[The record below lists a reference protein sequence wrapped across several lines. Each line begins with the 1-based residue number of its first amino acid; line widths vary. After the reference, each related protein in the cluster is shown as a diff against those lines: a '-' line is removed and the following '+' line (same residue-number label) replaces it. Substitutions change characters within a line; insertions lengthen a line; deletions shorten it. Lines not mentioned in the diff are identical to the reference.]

1 MGAAYV
7 QMETGVKKMKQDL
20 TTYVLIFLKTLLVL
34 IATILTPIKGFLLVT
49 GMAVFLDTIFAIY
62 TTIKLNGWA
71 SYQST
76 KLFNIVVKS
85 FFYLGS
91 IVLTYFIDTH
101 IVGNNLIMGIELFLS
116 KIITIFWL
124 YIEVKSI
131 DETSQKHGNKPFYVI
146 LKNALDKAKDLKK
159 DINEIKE

>member
-1 MGAAYV
+1 
-7 QMETGVKKMKQDL
+7 MKQDL
-20 TTYVLIFLKTLLVL
+20 TTYVLIFIKTLLVL
-34 IATILTPIKGFLLVT
+34 IATILTPIKGLLLVT

-91 IVLTYFIDTH
+91 ITLTFFIDTH
-101 IVGNNLIMGIELFLS
+101 IVGINLIMGIELFLS
-116 KIITIFWL
+116 KVITIFWL
-124 YIEVKSI
+124 YIECKSI

-146 LKNALDKAKDLKK
+146 IKNLLDKAKELKK
-159 DINEIKE
+159 DINGIKE

>member
-1 MGAAYV
+1 
-7 QMETGVKKMKQDL
+7 MKQDL

-34 IATILTPIKGFLLVT
+34 IATILAPIKGLLLVT

-91 IVLTYFIDTH
+91 ITLTFFIDTH
-101 IVGNNLIMGIELFLS
+101 IVGINLIMGIELFLS
-116 KIITIFWL
+116 KVITIFWL
-124 YIEVKSI
+124 YIECKSI

-146 LKNALDKAKDLKK
+146 IKNLLDKAKDLKK

>member
-1 MGAAYV
+1 
-7 QMETGVKKMKQDL
+7 MKQEKHFYLL
-20 TTYVLIFLKTLLVL
+20 TFCKTIFFAMVTFL
-34 IATILTPIKGFLLVT
+34 APIKGLLLLT
-49 GMAVFLDTIFAIY
+49 GLVVVLDTLFAIY
-62 TTIKLNGWA
+62 TTIKLNGWQ

-91 IVLTYFIDTH
+91 IILAFFVDTH
-101 IVGNNLIMGIELFLS
+101 IIEKNTLFGINLLMS
-116 KIITIFWL
+116 KVVTIFWI

-131 DETSQKHGNKPFYVI
+131 DETSQKLGNKSFYFTI
-146 LKNALDKAKDLKK
+146 KNLLTKLKDLKK

>member
-1 MGAAYV
+1 
-7 QMETGVKKMKQDL
+7 MKQETHFYLL
-20 TTYVLIFLKTLLVL
+20 TFCKTIFFAMVTFL
-34 IATILTPIKGFLLVT
+34 APIKGLLLLT
-49 GMAVFLDTIFAIY
+49 GLVVVLDTLFAIY

-91 IVLTYFIDTH
+91 IILAFFVDTH
-101 IVGNNLIMGIELFLS
+101 IIEKNTLFGVNLLVS
-116 KIITIFWL
+116 KVVTIFWI

-131 DETSQKHGNKPFYVI
+131 DETSQKLGNKSFYFTI
-146 LKNALDKAKDLKK
+146 KNLLTKLKDLKK

>member
-1 MGAAYV
+1 
-7 QMETGVKKMKQDL
+7 MKQEL
-20 TTYVLIFLKTLLVL
+20 NTYILVFLKTLFLL
-34 IATILTPIKGFLLVT
+34 IATILTPIKGLLLVT
-49 GMAVFLDTIFAIY
+49 GFAVFLDTLFAIY
-62 TTIKLNGWA
+62 TTIKLNGWI

-91 IVLTYFIDTH
+91 IMLAYAIDINIIGT
-101 IVGNNLIMGIELFLS
+101 NLIMNIDLFLS
-116 KIITIFWL
+116 KVITIFWL

-131 DETSQKHGNKPFYVI
+131 DETSQKHGNKPFYTI
-146 LKNALDKAKDLKK
+146 IKNMLDKAKELKK

>member
-1 MGAAYV
+1 
-7 QMETGVKKMKQDL
+7 MKQDI

-34 IATILTPIKGFLLVT
+34 IATILAPIKGLLLVT

-91 IVLTYFIDTH
+91 ITLTFFIDTH
-101 IVGNNLIMGIELFLS
+101 IVGINLIMGIELFLS
-116 KIITIFWL
+116 KVITIFWL
-124 YIEVKSI
+124 YIECKSI

-146 LKNALDKAKDLKK
+146 IKNLLDKAKDLKK

>member
-1 MGAAYV
+1 
-7 QMETGVKKMKQDL
+7 MKQDL

-34 IATILTPIKGFLLVT
+34 ITTILAPIKGLLLVT
-49 GMAVFLDTIFAIY
+49 VMAVLLDTVFAIY
-62 TTIKLNGWA
+62 TTIKLYGWK

-91 IVLTYFIDTH
+91 ITLAFFIDMH
-101 IVGNNLIMGIELFLS
+101 IVGTNLIMGIELFLS
-116 KIITIFWL
+116 KVITIFWL
-124 YIEVKSI
+124 YIECKSI
-131 DETSQKHGNKPFYVI
+131 DETSQKLGNKSFYFTI
-146 LKNALDKAKDLKK
+146 KNLMTKAKELKK

>member
-1 MGAAYV
+1 
-7 QMETGVKKMKQDL
+7 MKQETRFYLL
-20 TTYVLIFLKTLLVL
+20 TFCKTMFFAMVTFL
-34 IATILTPIKGFLLVT
+34 APIKGLLLLT
-49 GMAVFLDTIFAIY
+49 GLVVVLDTLFAIY
-62 TTIKLNGWA
+62 TTIKLNGWK

-91 IVLTYFIDTH
+91 IILAFFVDTH
-101 IVGNNLIMGIELFLS
+101 IIEKNTLFGVNLLMS
-116 KIITIFWL
+116 KVVTIFWI

-131 DETSQKHGNKPFYVI
+131 DETSQKLGNKSFYFTI
-146 LKNALDKAKDLKK
+146 KNLLTKLKDLKK

>member
-1 MGAAYV
+1 
-7 QMETGVKKMKQDL
+7 MKQDL

-34 IATILTPIKGFLLVT
+34 IATILAPIKGLLLIT

-62 TTIKLNGWA
+62 TTITLNGWA

-91 IVLTYFIDTH
+91 IVLTFFIDTH
-101 IVGNNLIMGIELFLS
+101 IVGINLIMGIELFLS
-116 KIITIFWL
+116 KVITFPEMLIFCNL
-124 YIEVKSI
+124 EHF
-131 DETSQKHGNKPFYVI
+131 T
-146 LKNALDKAKDLKK
+146 
-159 DINEIKE
+159 INLI

>member
-1 MGAAYV
+1 
-7 QMETGVKKMKQDL
+7 MKQDL

-34 IATILTPIKGFLLVT
+34 ITTILAPIKGLLLVT
-49 GMAVFLDTIFAIY
+49 VMAVLLDTVFAIY
-62 TTIKLNGWA
+62 TTIKLYGCK

-91 IVLTYFIDTH
+91 ITLAFFIDTH
-101 IVGNNLIMGIELFLS
+101 IVGINLIMGIELFLS
-116 KIITIFWL
+116 KVITIFWL
-124 YIEVKSI
+124 YIECKSI

-146 LKNALDKAKDLKK
+146 IKNILEKAKELKK
-159 DINEIKE
+159 DINGIKE

>member
-1 MGAAYV
+1 
-7 QMETGVKKMKQDL
+7 MKQETNFYLL
-20 TTYVLIFLKTLLVL
+20 TFCKTIFFAMITFL
-34 IATILTPIKGFLLVT
+34 APIKGLLLIT
-49 GMAVFLDTIFAIY
+49 GLCVLLDTFFAIY
-62 TTIKLNGWA
+62 TTIKLNGWE

-91 IVLTYFIDTH
+91 IILAFFVDTH
-101 IVGNNLIMGIELFLS
+101 IIEKNTLFGVNLLVS
-116 KIITIFWL
+116 KVVTIFWI

-131 DETSQKHGNKPFYVI
+131 DETSQKLGNKSFYFTI
-146 LKNALDKAKDLKK
+146 KNLLTKLKDLKK

>member
-1 MGAAYV
+1 
-7 QMETGVKKMKQDL
+7 MKQDL

-34 IATILTPIKGFLLVT
+34 IATILAPIKGLLLVT

-62 TTIKLNGWA
+62 TTIKLYGCK

-91 IVLTYFIDTH
+91 ITLAFFIDTH
-101 IVGNNLIMGIELFLS
+101 IVGINLIMGIELFLS
-116 KIITIFWL
+116 KVITIFWL
-124 YIEVKSI
+124 YIECKSI
-131 DETSQKHGNKPFYVI
+131 DETSQKHGNKPFYI
-146 LKNALDKAKDLKK
+146 IIKNMIDKAKELKK

>member
-1 MGAAYV
+1 
-7 QMETGVKKMKQDL
+7 MKQDL
-20 TTYVLIFLKTLLVL
+20 TTYVIIFLKTLLVL
-34 IATILTPIKGFLLVT
+34 ITTILAPIKGLLLVT

-91 IVLTYFIDTH
+91 IMLAYFIDTH
-101 IVGNNLIMGIELFLS
+101 IIGVNKIMNIDLFLS
-116 KIITIFWL
+116 KIITLFWL

-131 DETSQKHGNKPFYVI
+131 DETSQKHGNKPFYIVI
-146 LKNALDKAKDLKK
+146 KNMLDKAKELKK

>member
-1 MGAAYV
+1 
-7 QMETGVKKMKQDL
+7 MKQDL
-20 TTYVLIFLKTLLVL
+20 TTYVLIFIKTLLVL
-34 IATILTPIKGFLLVT
+34 IATILAPIKGLLLVT

-116 KIITIFWL
+116 KVITIFWL

-131 DETSQKHGNKPFYVI
+131 DETSQKHGNKPFYI
-146 LKNALDKAKDLKK
+146 IIKNILDKAKDLKK
-159 DINEIKE
+159 DINEIK

>member
-1 MGAAYV
+1 
-7 QMETGVKKMKQDL
+7 MKQDL

-34 IATILTPIKGFLLVT
+34 IATILAPIKGLLLIT

-62 TTIKLNGWA
+62 TTITLNGWA

-91 IVLTYFIDTH
+91 IVLTFFIDTH
-101 IVGNNLIMGIELFLS
+101 IVGINLIMGIELFLS
-116 KIITIFWL
+116 KVITIFWL
-124 YIEVKSI
+124 YIECKSI

-146 LKNALDKAKDLKK
+146 IKNILEKAKDLKK

>member
-1 MGAAYV
+1 
-7 QMETGVKKMKQDL
+7 MKQDL

-34 IATILTPIKGFLLVT
+34 IATILAPIKGLLLVT

-116 KIITIFWL
+116 KVITIFWL
-124 YIEVKSI
+124 YIECKSI

-146 LKNALDKAKDLKK
+146 IKNILEKAKELKK